1 MVQMSAENYYNLDEE
16 EFSDDIME
24 DYGFLYLINFLIPIV
39 MMRQIQ
45 RRLSP
50 PWFLSNIRRVRL
62 QSKPRTASLS

>member
-1 MVQMSAENYYNLDEE
+1 MVQMSAENYYNLNEE

-24 DYGFLYLINFLIPIV
+24 DYGFLYLIKLLIPIV
-39 MMRQIQ
+39 MMKQIQ

-50 PWFLSNIRRVRL
+50 PWFLSNIRRVRP